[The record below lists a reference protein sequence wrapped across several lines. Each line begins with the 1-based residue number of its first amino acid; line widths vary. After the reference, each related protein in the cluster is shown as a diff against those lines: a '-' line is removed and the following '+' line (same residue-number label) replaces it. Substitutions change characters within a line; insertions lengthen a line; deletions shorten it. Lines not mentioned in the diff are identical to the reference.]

1 MRQNISG
8 GSPYEPIIGFSR
20 AVRVGHTVFLAGT
33 GPVGAD
39 NEDVAGQT
47 RRIFAI
53 AEKALGEAGAT
64 LADVVRTRMYL
75 THVED
80 WEAVGRVHGEF
91 FGIVR
96 PAATMVVVAALLNPA
111 WRIEIEF
118 DAVIDASVPSPLVP
132 KKGFRLMPK
141 LSIRDIELANKR
153 VFIRVDFNV
162 PLTED
167 GSTITDDTRIVATLP
182 TIEYA
187 LKHRAKVILASHL
200 GRPKGKPNPK
210 YSLRPVVDRLRELL
224 DKQVGESVNVA
235 FSPDCIGEVASEMA
249 RQLESGQVLLLE
261 NLRYHAE
268 EEANDPAF
276 SKALASLAEIYVNDA
291 FGSAHRAHAS
301 TEGITHFLKPAV
313 AGLLMEKEI
322 TYLGKALESPEKPF
336 VAIIGGSKISGK
348 IDVIDNLLD
357 KVDTLV
363 IVGGMAYTFQ
373 RALGV
378 TTGKS
383 LVEEDKIDMA
393 KAAIEKAKAKGVNLL
408 LPVDNILADSFTPDA
423 KTQVWD
429 TSVDFPADWQGL
441 DIGPKSI
448 AAIEDVVL
456 TARTIVWNGPA
467 GVFEFPRFAVGTN
480 AIAQAVA
487 ANKAAISIIGGG
499 DSVSAIN
506 KTGLADQIT
515 HISTGGGA
523 SLEFLEGKK
532 LPGVEALTNK

>member
-1 MRQNISG
+1 M
-8 GSPYEPIIGFSR
+8 
-20 AVRVGHTVFLAGT
+20 A
-33 GPVGAD
+33 
-39 NEDVAGQT
+39 
-47 RRIFAI
+47 
-53 AEKALGEAGAT
+53 
-64 LADVVRTRMYL
+64 
-75 THVED
+75 
-80 WEAVGRVHGEF
+80 
-91 FGIVR
+91 
-96 PAATMVVVAALLNPA
+96 
-111 WRIEIEF
+111 
-118 DAVIDASVPSPLVP
+118 
-132 KKGFRLMPK
+132 K
-141 LSIRDIELANKR
+141 LSIKDIDLTNKR

-187 LKHRAKVILASHL
+187 IRHKGKVILASHL

-224 DKQVGESVNVA
+224 DKKMTDGVNVA
-235 FSPDCIGEVASEMA
+235 FSPDCVGEVAQEMA

-261 NLRYHAE
+261 NLRFHAE

-276 SKALASLAEIYVNDA
+276 SKSLAALADVYVNDA

-301 TEGITHFLKPAV
+301 TEGITHFLNPAV

-322 TYLGKALESPEKPF
+322 TYLDKALEAPEKPF
-336 VAIIGGSKISGK
+336 VAILGGSKISGK
-348 IDVIDNLLD
+348 IDVIQNLLD

-363 IVGGMAYTFQ
+363 IVGGMAYTFY

-378 TTGKS
+378 KTGKS
-383 LVEEDKIDMA
+383 LVEEDKIDLA
-393 KAAIEKAKAKGVNLL
+393 KATLDKSKSKGVKLL
-408 LPVDNILADSFTPDA
+408 LPVDNVIADNFANDA

-429 TSVDFPADWQGL
+429 SSKDFPDDWQGL
-441 DIGPKSI
+441 DIGPQSV
-448 AAIEDVVL
+448 AAIENVVL
-456 TARTIVWNGPA
+456 TAKTIVWNGPA

-480 AIAQAVA
+480 AIARAVA
-487 ANKAAISIIGGG
+487 ANKTATSIIGGG

-506 KTGLADQIT
+506 QAGVADQIT

-532 LPGVEALTNK
+532 LPGVEALTEK

>member
-1 MRQNISG
+1 MS
-8 GSPYEPIIGFSR
+8 
-20 AVRVGHTVFLAGT
+20 
-33 GPVGAD
+33 
-39 NEDVAGQT
+39 
-47 RRIFAI
+47 
-53 AEKALGEAGAT
+53 
-64 LADVVRTRMYL
+64 
-75 THVED
+75 
-80 WEAVGRVHGEF
+80 
-91 FGIVR
+91 
-96 PAATMVVVAALLNPA
+96 
-111 WRIEIEF
+111 
-118 DAVIDASVPSPLVP
+118 
-132 KKGFRLMPK
+132 K
-141 LSIRDIELANKR
+141 LSIRDIDLANKR

-162 PLTED
+162 PLTDD

-182 TIEYA
+182 TLEYA
-187 LKHRAKVILASHL
+187 LRHHAKVILASHL

-210 YSLRPVVDRLRELL
+210 YSLRPVVDRLRQLL
-224 DKQVGESVNVA
+224 DKHLGESVNVA
-235 FSPDCIGEVASEMA
+235 FAPDCVGEIAEELS

-261 NLRYHAE
+261 NLRFHAE

-276 SKALASLAEIYVNDA
+276 SRALASLAEIYVNDA

-348 IDVIDNLLD
+348 IDVINNLLD

-378 TTGKS
+378 ATGKS
-383 LVEEDKIDMA
+383 LVEEDKINV
-393 KAAIEKAKAKGVNLL
+393 AAEALAKAKARHVRLL
-408 LPVDNILADSFTPDA
+408 LPVDNILADAFAPDA
-423 KTQVWD
+423 KTQAWD
-429 TSVDFPADWQGL
+429 TSKDFPADWQGL
-441 DIGPKSI
+441 DIGPKTI
-448 AAIEDVVL
+448 DEIEDLVS

-487 ANKAAISIIGGG
+487 VNKAATSIIGGG

-506 KTGLADQIT
+506 QAGVADQIT

>member
-1 MRQNISG
+1 
-8 GSPYEPIIGFSR
+8 
-20 AVRVGHTVFLAGT
+20 
-33 GPVGAD
+33 
-39 NEDVAGQT
+39 
-47 RRIFAI
+47 
-53 AEKALGEAGAT
+53 
-64 LADVVRTRMYL
+64 
-75 THVED
+75 
-80 WEAVGRVHGEF
+80 
-91 FGIVR
+91 
-96 PAATMVVVAALLNPA
+96 
-111 WRIEIEF
+111 
-118 DAVIDASVPSPLVP
+118 
-132 KKGFRLMPK
+132 MPK
-141 LSIRDIELANKR
+141 LTIRDIDLANKR
-153 VFIRVDFNV
+153 LFIRVDFNV

-182 TIEYA
+182 TIVYA
-187 LKHRAKVILASHL
+187 LRRKAKVILASHL

-210 YSLRPVVDRLRELL
+210 YSLRPVALRLRELL
-224 DKQVGESVNVA
+224 DKELGESINVA

-261 NLRYHAE
+261 NLRYHPE

-276 SKALASLAEIYVNDA
+276 SQALASLAEVYVNDA

-348 IDVIDNLLD
+348 IDVISNLLD

-378 TTGKS
+378 ATGKS

-408 LPVDNILADSFTPDA
+408 LPVDNILADKFAPDA
-423 KTQVWD
+423 NTQPWD
-429 TSVDFPADWQGL
+429 CSVDFPPDWQGL

-448 AAIEDVVL
+448 AAIEEVVS

-480 AIAQAVA
+480 AIARAVA

-506 KTGLADQIT
+506 QAGVADQIT

-532 LPGVEALTNK
+532 LPGVEALTDK

>member
-1 MRQNISG
+1 
-8 GSPYEPIIGFSR
+8 
-20 AVRVGHTVFLAGT
+20 
-33 GPVGAD
+33 
-39 NEDVAGQT
+39 
-47 RRIFAI
+47 
-53 AEKALGEAGAT
+53 
-64 LADVVRTRMYL
+64 
-75 THVED
+75 
-80 WEAVGRVHGEF
+80 
-91 FGIVR
+91 
-96 PAATMVVVAALLNPA
+96 
-111 WRIEIEF
+111 
-118 DAVIDASVPSPLVP
+118 
-132 KKGFRLMPK
+132 MPK
-141 LSIRDIELANKR
+141 LSIKDIDLTNKR

-187 LKHRAKVILASHL
+187 LRHRAKVILASHL

-210 YSLRPVVDRLRELL
+210 YSLRPVAIRLRELL
-224 DKQVGESVNVA
+224 DKQFSESINVA
-235 FSPDCIGEVASEMA
+235 FSPDCVGDIASELA

-268 EEANDPAF
+268 EEANAPAF
-276 SKALASLAEIYVNDA
+276 SKALASLAEVYVNDA

-348 IDVIDNLLD
+348 IDVIQNLLD
-357 KVDTLV
+357 KVETLV
-363 IVGGMAYTFQ
+363 IVGGMAYTFY
-373 RALGV
+373 RAKGV

-383 LVEEDKIDMA
+383 LVEEDKIELA
-393 KAAIEKAKAKGVNLL
+393 KLTIEKATAKGVNLL
-408 LPVDNILADSFTPDA
+408 LPVDNILADKFADDA

-429 TSVDFPADWQGL
+429 TSVDFPAEWQGL

-448 AAIEDVVL
+448 GAIEDVIS
-456 TARTIVWNGPA
+456 TAKTIVWNGPA
-467 GVFEFPRFAVGTN
+467 GVFEFPHFAVGTN

-487 ANKAAISIIGGG
+487 ANRTAISIIGGG

-506 KTGLADQIT
+506 QAGVADQIT

-532 LPGVEALTNK
+532 LPGVEALTEKQ

>member
-1 MRQNISG
+1 M
-8 GSPYEPIIGFSR
+8 
-20 AVRVGHTVFLAGT
+20 A
-33 GPVGAD
+33 
-39 NEDVAGQT
+39 
-47 RRIFAI
+47 
-53 AEKALGEAGAT
+53 
-64 LADVVRTRMYL
+64 
-75 THVED
+75 
-80 WEAVGRVHGEF
+80 
-91 FGIVR
+91 
-96 PAATMVVVAALLNPA
+96 
-111 WRIEIEF
+111 
-118 DAVIDASVPSPLVP
+118 
-132 KKGFRLMPK
+132 K
-141 LSIRDIELANKR
+141 LSIKDIDLTDKR

-187 LKHRAKVILASHL
+187 IRHKAKVILASHL

-224 DKQVGESVNVA
+224 DKQLSDGVNVA
-235 FSPDCIGEVASEMA
+235 FSPDSVGEIAEEMA
-249 RQLESGQVLLLE
+249 RQLESRQVLLLE
-261 NLRYHAE
+261 NLRFHAE

-276 SKALASLAEIYVNDA
+276 SKALASLADVYVNDA

-336 VAIIGGSKISGK
+336 VAILGGSKISGK
-348 IDVIDNLLD
+348 IDVIQNLLD

-363 IVGGMAYTFQ
+363 IVGGMAYTFY

-378 TTGKS
+378 KTGKS
-383 LVEEDKIDMA
+383 LVEEDKIDLA
-393 KAAIEKAKAKGVNLL
+393 KETLAKAKAKGVKLL
-408 LPVDNILADSFTPDA
+408 LPVDNVIADNFANDA

-429 TSVDFPADWQGL
+429 SSKDFPDDWQGL
-441 DIGPKSI
+441 DIGPQSV
-448 AAIEDVVL
+448 AAIEHVVS
-456 TARTIVWNGPA
+456 TAKTIVWNGPA

-480 AIAQAVA
+480 AIARAVA
-487 ANKAAISIIGGG
+487 ANKTATSIIGGG

-506 KTGLADQIT
+506 QAGVADQIT

-532 LPGVEALTNK
+532 LPGVEALTEK